1 MSSPYKAVIF
11 DIGGVCVGSPM
22 QGIHKYEKKHGL
34 PRNYINIS
42 IVHQGENGAFQ
53 KLERGEI
60 KLHDF
65 YAAFGE
71 QLSDPRNKDVYRAY
85 LKKQNRDVG
94 DIPNVKVDGKEL
106 FQAMMRET
114 SVVDERIFYAIKQ
127 LKASGKF
134 KVAALTNNFEYP
146 DNDLAEVE
154 ALGGKLPDEL
164 RLLFDEFVE
173 SRVVGLRKPDP
184 KFYQHACKLIG
195 VEPSEAI
202 FLDDIGMNLRAAKHL
217 GMSTIQVMM
226 GNSLPAV
233 EKLQQLVQLD
243 LLSTTPTPKL

>member
-1 MSSPYKAVIF
+1 MDYLETISTYACKTYEDLEEHRSS
-11 DIGGVCVGSPM
+11 
-22 QGIHKYEKKHGL
+22 L
-34 PRNYINIS
+34 TL
-42 IVHQGENGAFQ
+42 VHQGESGAFQ

-71 QLSDPRNKDVYRAY
+71 QLSDPRNKEVYRAY
-85 LKKQNRDVG
+85 LKKQGREKGVG
-94 DIPNVKVDGKEL
+94 DIPSVKVDGREL

-114 SVVDERIFYAIKQ
+114 SVADERIFNAIKQ

-146 DNDLAEVE
+146 DNDLAEIE

-164 RLLFDEFVE
+164 RLLFDEFIE

-195 VEPSEAI
+195 VQPSEAI
-202 FLDDIGMNLRAAKHL
+202 FLDDIGMNLRAAKAL

-233 EKLQQLVQLD
+233 EKLQELVKLD
-243 LLSTTPTPKL
+243 LLSTAPASKL

>member
-1 MSSPYKAVIF
+1 MAPQYKAVIF

-22 QGIHKYEKKHGL
+22 QGIHRYEKKVGL
-34 PRNYINIS
+34 PRNYINLS
-42 IVHQGENGAFQ
+42 IVQQGETGAFQ

-71 QLSDPRNKDVYRAY
+71 QLSHPSNKEHYREYMKKQGKDVPI
-85 LKKQNRDVG
+85 
-94 DIPNVKVDGKEL
+94 IPDVKVDGREL
-106 FQAMMRET
+106 FQSMMRET
-114 SVVDERIFYAIKQ
+114 SFVDERIFYAIKQ
-127 LKASGKF
+127 LKESGKF

-146 DNDLAEVE
+146 EDDLKEIE

-164 RLLFDEFVE
+164 RSQFDEFIE
-173 SRVVGLRKPDP
+173 SRIVGLRKPDP
-184 KFYQHACKLIG
+184 KFYQHACKVVG

-202 FLDDIGMNLRAAKHL
+202 FLDDIGMNLRAANKL
-217 GMSTIQVMM
+217 GMTTIQVMM

-233 EKLQQLVQLD
+233 EKLQSLVGID
-243 LLSTTPTPKL
+243 LLPTSRL